1 MFFEVPLSGPFIER
15 VRAVVPEPDAQN
27 SLNHWVQSMET
38 QMAEQ
43 REHLRAIAPPQIAER
58 SGASWTPQGP
68 HAGTLALTFLQQPL
82 SVRVPDYLVV
92 GPGDHEAPTM
102 IQGLVLT
109 YLLAATGVQRAGEW
123 VAFRELPGGMF
134 YHQAFTGYTGGLL
147 SRTLDNDL
155 DAFKRGAQA
164 VGGTHLTA
172 LGDAAYEFHALPGIW
187 LAVTYWLGDDEDGF
201 PPQARVLFDRS
212 ASDYMTIDGLAIIGS
227 HLVRRILSHAGREAS

>member
-1 MFFEVPLSGPFIER
+1 VGHPVEK
-15 VRAVVPEPDAQN
+15 VRTVVPDAQN
-27 SLNHWVQSMET
+27 SLNHWVQSMEA

-43 REHLRAIAPPQIAER
+43 RERLRAIAPAQIAER
-58 SGASWTPQGP
+58 SGAFWTPLSP
-68 HAGTLALTFLQQPL
+68 REGTLALTFLQQPL
-82 SVRVPDYLVV
+82 SVRVPDYLVA

-134 YHQAFTGYTGGLL
+134 YHQAFTSYTGGLL

-155 DAFKRGAQA
+155 DAFKRGAHA
-164 VGGTHLTA
+164 VGGSCLSA
-172 LGDAAYEFHALPGIW
+172 LGDAAYEFRALPGIW
-187 LAVTYWLGDDEDGF
+187 LAVTYWLGDDEEGF
-201 PPQARVLFDRS
+201 PAQATVLFDRS

-227 HLVRRILSHAGREAS
+227 HLVRRILSHAGRESS